1 METVAYY
8 NGKISEIDDM
18 MIPMTDRGFTF
29 GDGVYD
35 ATMARN
41 QKIFALDEHLDRFWR
56 SMAAVLITPYFT
68 REELTNILNDL
79 LTNVTGEAYM
89 IYWQVTRGTGRRS
102 HSFPLD
108 ATPNLAVMITPMSL
122 DRGKQERPYRL
133 RTELDIRSGLTHVK
147 TINLLPNVLAA
158 QRAMQESVDET
169 VFYRMTENG
178 DTRVTEGSKTNVH
191 MIKAGKLITAPTDKL
206 ILPGIARQH
215 LLQVARSLG
224 MPVEERAFTVAE
236 LKTADEVFITSSTM
250 MAGRVVSIDGESVGQ
265 RDEAHFIPLRTKLV
279 DEWYAE
285 TE

>member
-8 NGKISEIDDM
+8 NGQISEIDDM

-41 QKIFALDEHLDRFWR
+41 QKIFALGEHLERFWR
-56 SMAAVLITPYFT
+56 SMAAV
-68 REELTNILNDL
+68 
-79 LTNVTGEAYM
+79 
-89 IYWQVTRGTGRRS
+89 
-102 HSFPLD
+102 
-108 ATPNLAVMITPMSL
+108 MITPMPL
-122 DRGKQERPYRL
+122 DRDKQERPYRL

-191 MIKAGKLITAPTDKL
+191 MIKAGKLVTAPTDKL

-215 LLQVARSLG
+215 LLQAARSLG

-250 MAGRVVSIDGESVGQ
+250 MAGRVVAIDGESVGQ
-265 RDEAHFIPLRTKLV
+265 RDEAHFLPLRTKLV